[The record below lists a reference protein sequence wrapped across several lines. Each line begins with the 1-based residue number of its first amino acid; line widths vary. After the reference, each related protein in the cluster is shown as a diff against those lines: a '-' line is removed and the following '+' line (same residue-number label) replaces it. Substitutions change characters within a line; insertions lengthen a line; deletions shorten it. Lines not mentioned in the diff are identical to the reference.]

1 MSLASTIGLSSR
13 HDPLLPTGKSRSRYA
28 RPAADAET
36 KLARGI
42 SIMASRMRRSV
53 TSAVRTCP
61 STMCRRAV
69 AKSVIAF
76 LDLKKAVGKS
86 GPCAAISRK
95 TQVSP
100 CDCHVIVGG
109 LWLLYRHG
117 QPDALISQV
126 WPRGGV
132 VTQRTANPRT
142 PVQFRAWPPTFAPSA
157 LRLASHPDSA
167 KVARRSLGEAGR
179 FAKQAG
185 FVIAPL
191 PFPGSSVVEQ
201 PAVNRLVAGSN
212 PARGANKFK
221 SLCSA
226 DRRCFIVG
234 VRQGC
239 RIRW

>member
-1 MSLASTIGLSSR
+1 
-13 HDPLLPTGKSRSRYA
+13 
-28 RPAADAET
+28 
-36 KLARGI
+36 
-42 SIMASRMRRSV
+42 MASRMRRSV

-69 AKSVIAF
+69 AKSVIAV
-76 LDLKKAVGKS
+76 LDLKKAVRKS
-86 GPCAAISRK
+86 GSCAAISRK

-142 PVQFRAWPPTFAPSA
+142 PVQFRAWPPPAFAGPS
-157 LRLASHPDSA
+157 SFP
-167 KVARRSLGEAGR
+167 
-179 FAKQAG
+179 KQVG
-185 FVIAPL
+185 FVIGPL
-191 PFPGSSVVEQ
+191 PLFGVFPGSSVVEQ

-212 PARGANKFK
+212 PARGATSSGACRNRRRTTRHRRG
-221 SLCSA
+221 SLEGAPVAAEIFGRTTHAAHLMLELTQTLPACVTVTVA
-226 DRRCFIVG
+226 HALKAL
-234 VRQGC
+234 
-239 RIRW
+239 

>member
-1 MSLASTIGLSSR
+1 PIGFGSR
-13 HDPLLPTGKSRSRYA
+13 RDPLLPTGKSRSRYA
-28 RPAADAET
+28 RPADDAGT
-36 KLARGI
+36 KRSRGI

-86 GPCAAISRK
+86 GSCAAISRK

-142 PVQFRAWPPTFAPSA
+142 PVQFRAWPPTFAGPS
-157 LRLASHPDSA
+157 SFP
-167 KVARRSLGEAGR
+167 
-179 FAKQAG
+179 KQAG

-212 PARGANKFK
+212 PARGATF
-221 SLCSA
+221 SHT
-226 DRRCFIVG
+226 R
-234 VRQGC
+234 
-239 RIRW
+239 